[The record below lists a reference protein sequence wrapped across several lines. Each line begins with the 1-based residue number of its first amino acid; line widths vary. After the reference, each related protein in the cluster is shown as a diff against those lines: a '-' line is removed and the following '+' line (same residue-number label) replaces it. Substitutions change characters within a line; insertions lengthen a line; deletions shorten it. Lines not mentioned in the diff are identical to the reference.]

1 VSDIDAVMAPLDD
14 WLQRQE
20 SDPQLFWRTGLG
32 DLQNLFDEAIDR
44 MRTAEAALRVIEGER
59 R

>member
-1 VSDIDAVMAPLDD
+1 MSDIDAVMAPLDD

-20 SDPQLFWRTGLG
+20 SDDNLFWRTGLG
-32 DLQNLFDEAIDR
+32 DLQNLFAEAVER
-44 MRTAEAALRVIEGER
+44 MRAAETALKMIEGER